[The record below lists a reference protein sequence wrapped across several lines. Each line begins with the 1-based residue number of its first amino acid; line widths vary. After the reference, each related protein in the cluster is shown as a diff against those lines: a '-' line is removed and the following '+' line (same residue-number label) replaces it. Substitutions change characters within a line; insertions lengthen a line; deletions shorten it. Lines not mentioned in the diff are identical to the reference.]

1 MSIQRTKEQER
12 AKFAW
17 DKVKAVSEKQK
28 EFKSLAQS
36 APADIQANGLAQTLA
51 FWKAKGESHH
61 LALYQAVSE
70 WVMKEMGQ
78 PGRDILEWITDSGTG
93 SDGYR
98 RATAEALAFLVWVK
112 RFAEAE
118 FKGEAK

>member
-1 MSIQRTKEQER
+1 MSVQRTKEQER

-17 DKVKAVSEKQK
+17 DRVKAVSERQK

-51 FWKAKGESHH
+51 FWRAKGEVHH
-61 LALYQAVSE
+61 QALYQAVSE
-70 WVMKEMGQ
+70 WVMQEMNQ
-78 PGRDILEWITDSGTG
+78 PDRDILDWITDPNTG
-93 SDGYR
+93 SDSYR
-98 RATAEALAFLVWVK
+98 RATAEALDFLVWVK

-118 FKGEAK
+118 FK

>member
-12 AKFAW
+12 ASFAW
-17 DKVKAVSEKQK
+17 GRVKAVTENQK
-28 EFKSLAQS
+28 EFKSLAQN

-61 LALYQAVSE
+61 EALYQALSE

-78 PGRDILEWITDSGTG
+78 PSRDILEWITDPATG
-93 SDGYR
+93 SDSYR

-118 FKGEAK
+118 FK

>member
-1 MSIQRTKEQER
+1 MSVRRTKEQER

-17 DKVKAVSEKQK
+17 DKVKAVTEKQK
-28 EFKSLAQS
+28 EFKALAQN
-36 APADIQANGLAQTLA
+36 APADIQTNGLAQTLA
-51 FWKAKGESHH
+51 FWNAKGESHH
-61 LALYQAVSE
+61 QALYQAVSE

-78 PGRDILEWITDSGTG
+78 LGKDILEWITDGNTG
-93 SDGYR
+93 SDSYR

-118 FKGEAK
+118 FK